1 MPKVFTQFDRP
12 KTIPAHSGD
21 EWLTEYQEA
30 ISKTGEKILEPIGK
44 KNIYDMIQAELESTK
59 IENILH
65 AVAMGDLSALQQREA
80 MYLDA
85 TSYPKSLMEMQ
96 NMIIK
101 AKDEFLNMPLEVRK
115 LFNNSAE
122 QYVGEMGTKEFFEKM
137 APYNKKIAE
146 IEQAGNLKEYN
157 KKVADQAKFE
167 TDVAN
172 YKGAQNEQ
180 KQ

>member
-1 MPKVFTQFDRP
+1 MQKIYTQLERP
-12 KTIPAHSGD
+12 KTIPAHAGD
-21 EWLTEYQEA
+21 EWLTEYQET
-30 ISKTGEKILEPIGK
+30 ISKDGHKTLEPIGK
-44 KNIYDMIQAELESTK
+44 KNIYDMIQSELESTK

-80 MYLDA
+80 MYIDA
-85 TSYPKSLMEMQ
+85 TEYPKTLMEMQ
-96 NMIIK
+96 NIIIK
-101 AKDEFLNMPLEVRK
+101 AKDEFNNMPLEVRK

-137 APYNKKIAE
+137 TPYNKKISE
-146 IEQAGNLKEYN
+146 IQEAGNLKEYN
-157 KKVADQAKFE
+157 KKVAEQAKFE
-167 TDVAN
+167 IDVAN